1 VGMDFTLPDEE
12 KDYTEPSAEK
22 ARGLFEDDG

>member
-1 VGMDFTLPDEE
+1 MDFTLADEE
-12 KDYTEPSAEK
+12 RDYTEPSAEK